1 MRTLPNE
8 ATETADDDQA
18 LALLTEIRD
27 AMRKLAESGS
37 GPMSD
42 STQQRS
48 SWVYEGVWGML
59 SSVFCVPRNAPVLP
73 ALDAEG
79 IVSRKPSP
87 NFMQYLKFQIWI
99 AMSIVAV
106 LLIGG
111 SIILA
116 AKESSWF
123 LLATAAIV
131 LLLGMIT
138 FIAYLAIHLRYD
150 TMWYVFSDRSM
161 RLRRGIWL
169 IRESTITFENIQNV
183 KVTQGPLQ
191 RWFGIADVVV
201 ETAGGGGASAEPGGG
216 IGMHSGVIEGV
227 AEAAEIRDSIMSR
240 VRRANTAGLGDES
253 SDLSSAPKWSAGHIE
268 VLKEIRD
275 LAKQAAGS

>member
-1 MRTLPNE
+1 MR
-8 ATETADDDQA
+8 
-18 LALLTEIRD
+18 
-27 AMRKLAESGS
+27 
-37 GPMSD
+37 D
-42 STQQRS
+42 STEQRS

-59 SSVFCVPRNAPVLP
+59 SNVFCVPRDAPGLP

-87 NFMQYLKFQIWI
+87 SFIQYLKFQFRI

-106 LLIGG
+106 VLVGG
-111 SIILA
+111 SILLA
-116 AKESSWF
+116 VMENSWF
-123 LLATAAIV
+123 LLATAVIV
-131 LLLGMIT
+131 LLLCMIT
-138 FIAYLAIHLRYD
+138 VITYLAIHLRYD

-216 IGMHSGVIEGV
+216 LGMHSGVIEGV

-240 VRRANTAGLGDES
+240 VRVANTAGLGDES
-253 SDLSSAPKWSAGHIE
+253 SDAAAARRQWSTAHIE

-275 LAKQAAGS
+275 LAKQASES

>member
-1 MRTLPNE
+1 
-8 ATETADDDQA
+8 
-18 LALLTEIRD
+18 
-27 AMRKLAESGS
+27 
-37 GPMSD
+37 MSD
-42 STQQRS
+42 STEQRS

-59 SSVFCVPRNAPVLP
+59 SNIFCVPRDAPALP
-73 ALDAEG
+73 ALNAAG
-79 IVSRKPSP
+79 IMSRKPSP
-87 NFMQYLKFQIWI
+87 SFIQYLKFQFWI

-106 LLIGG
+106 LMIGG
-111 SIILA
+111 SIILVA
-116 AKESSWF
+116 TESPWF
-123 LLATAAIV
+123 LLATAAIG

-138 FIAYLAIHLRYD
+138 VIAYLAIHLRYD

-201 ETAGGGGASAEPGGG
+201 ETAGGGGASAEPGTGL
-216 IGMHSGVIEGV
+216 GMHSGVIEGV

-240 VRRANTAGLGDES
+240 VRVANTAGLGDES
-253 SDLSSAPKWSAGHIE
+253 SDSPVARRNWSAGHIA

-275 LAKQAAGS
+275 LARQAAGS

>member
-1 MRTLPNE
+1 
-8 ATETADDDQA
+8 
-18 LALLTEIRD
+18 
-27 AMRKLAESGS
+27 
-37 GPMSD
+37 
-42 STQQRS
+42 
-48 SWVYEGVWGML
+48 ML
-59 SSVFCVPRNAPVLP
+59 SNVFCVPRDAPALP

-87 NFMQYLKFQIWI
+87 SFIQYLKFQFRI

-106 LLIGG
+106 VLVGG
-111 SIILA
+111 SILLA
-116 AKESSWF
+116 VMENSWF
-123 LLATAAIV
+123 LLATAVIV
-131 LLLGMIT
+131 LLLCMIT
-138 FIAYLAIHLRYD
+138 VITYLAIHLRYD

-216 IGMHSGVIEGV
+216 LGMHSGVIEGV

-240 VRRANTAGLGDES
+240 VRVANTAGLGDES
-253 SDLSSAPKWSAGHIE
+253 SESAPASRSFSTSHLTI
-268 VLKEIRD
+268 LKEIRD
-275 LAKQAAGS
+275 LARQAAG

>member
-1 MRTLPNE
+1 
-8 ATETADDDQA
+8 
-18 LALLTEIRD
+18 
-27 AMRKLAESGS
+27 
-37 GPMSD
+37 MSD
-42 STQQRS
+42 STEQQS
-48 SWVYEGVWGML
+48 TWIYDGVWGML
-59 SSVFCVPRNAPVLP
+59 SNVFCVPRNAPALP
-73 ALDAEG
+73 ALDANE

-87 NFMQYLKFQIWI
+87 SFLQYLKLQFWI

-116 AKESSWF
+116 ATENTWF
-123 LLATAAIV
+123 LLATAAIM

-138 FIAYLAIHLRYD
+138 AIAHLAIHLRYD

-169 IRESTITFENIQNV
+169 IRESTITFENVQNV

-216 IGMHSGVIEGV
+216 LGMHSGVIEGV

-240 VRRANTAGLGDES
+240 VRLASTAGLGDES
-253 SDLSSAPKWSAGHIE
+253 TSDVPEAHRQWSAAQID

-275 LAKQAAGS
+275 LAKQAAGN